1 MPEKIQ
7 LPNHH
12 GKFKTPSA
20 SLCST
25 PQTTARLWIER
36 GLEVLGLSKTD
47 LETINK
53 TDWRKAMIVRSI
65 RKHSS
70 VKLEW
75 IARELHMGVRSGVTR
90 AEQMLKV
97 LLKNK
102 KAVQKTW
109 CKMEE
114 MHHFSA

>member
-1 MPEKIQ
+1 M
-7 LPNHH
+7 LD
-12 GKFKTPSA
+12 
-20 SLCST
+20 
-25 PQTTARLWIER
+25 
-36 GLEVLGLSKTD
+36 LSETD
-47 LETINK
+47 LKTINK

-75 IARELHMGVRSGVTR
+75 IARELHMGVRSCVTR

-102 KAVQKTW
+102 KTVQKTW
-109 CKMEE
+109 CKMEKI
-114 MHHFSA
+114 HHF